1 MKAKDWRPTSFVETA
16 PGVVTGEGEDEPDS
30 TRIEQR
36 RALYDYL
43 RHLMT
48 LDAGALVLVASLIE
62 KVFVQPVQ
70 RVAVGVAV
78 LALFVSLLF
87 GSVTYL
93 VLLANGPRVGAP
105 RMPSSDQRA
114 YLLTMMATLL
124 GFLLGMGALAWFF
137 LANWF
142 R

>member
-16 PGVVTGEGEDEPDS
+16 PGAMGEGEDEADS

-78 LALFVSLLF
+78 AAFFVSLFF

-93 VLLANGPRVGAP
+93 VLLANGPRIGAP
-105 RMPSSDQRA
+105 RISSSDRRS
-114 YLLTMMATLL
+114 YLVTMMLTVF